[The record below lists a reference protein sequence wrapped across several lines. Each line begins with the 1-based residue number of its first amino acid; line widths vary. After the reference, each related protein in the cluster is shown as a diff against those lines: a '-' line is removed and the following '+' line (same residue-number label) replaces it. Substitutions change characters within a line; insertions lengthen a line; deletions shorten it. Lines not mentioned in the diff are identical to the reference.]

1 MTRHFTVYLGFGYSR
16 PRFHGFV
23 QRLSLLR
30 VGEQLTLEKSMPLA
44 ALPAGNYRLTI
55 KVNDNISKQVI
66 APSADF
72 AVE

>member
-1 MTRHFTVYLGFGYSR
+1 VAHIEESTEKMGN
-16 PRFHGFV
+16 
-23 QRLSLLR
+23 